1 LGSTILYAPD
11 GLARCPGFFYATSPP
26 HPTARLDLSE
36 RAFLLTAPFQAT
48 VHLAL
53 TTKEGAMREQINA
66 DLKEAMKAG
75 DKRRVTTALPPKPD
89 IGTKSLDSVP
99 TRGGGPDFCF

>member
-1 LGSTILYAPD
+1 
-11 GLARCPGFFYATSPP
+11 
-26 HPTARLDLSE
+26 
-36 RAFLLTAPFQAT
+36 
-48 VHLAL
+48 
-53 TTKEGAMREQINA
+53 MREQINA